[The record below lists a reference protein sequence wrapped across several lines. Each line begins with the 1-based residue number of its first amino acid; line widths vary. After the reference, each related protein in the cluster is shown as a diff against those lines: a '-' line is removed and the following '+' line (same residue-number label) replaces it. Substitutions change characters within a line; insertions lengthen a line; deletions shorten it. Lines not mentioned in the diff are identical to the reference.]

1 MQDWWVNQA
10 QCSSNNIIS
19 QDDMIQKMLR
29 KRSQGST
36 NQYCNTYLN
45 HFVLFRAV
53 LPTHSEEI
61 EEFFVTLICHKYM
74 ENKNSFPP

>member
-29 KRSQGST
+29 KKRSQGST
-36 NQYCNTYLN
+36 NQNCNTYFKN

-53 LPTHSEEI
+53 LPTHSEEL
-61 EEFFVTLICHKYM
+61 EEFL
-74 ENKNSFPP
+74 S